1 MHDLKLSLDNRIV
14 KYYIG
19 FMNNKITNF
28 EQLKEQLP
36 DDFKMS
42 DKNTLLL
49 IQTVFELTR
58 DNNEL
63 IQLLDRR
70 IKLLELK
77 LKN

>member
-1 MHDLKLSLDNRIV
+1 MD
-14 KYYIG
+14 
-19 FMNNKITNF
+19 NKIRTF
-28 EQLKEQLP
+28 KQLKQQLP

-42 DKNTLLL
+42 DKDTLLL

-63 IQLLDRR
+63 IQLLDQR
-70 IKLLELK
+70 IKSLELK

>member
-1 MHDLKLSLDNRIV
+1 MD
-14 KYYIG
+14 
-19 FMNNKITNF
+19 NKIKTF
-28 EQLKEQLP
+28 EQMKESIP
-36 DDFKMS
+36 DNFKMS
-42 DKNTLLL
+42 DKDALLL

-63 IQLLDRR
+63 IQLLDKR

>member
-1 MHDLKLSLDNRIV
+1 MDNRI
-14 KYYIG
+14 K
-19 FMNNKITNF
+19 TF

-36 DDFKMS
+36 DNFTMS
-42 DKNTLLL
+42 DKDTLLL

-63 IQLLDRR
+63 IQLLDKR

>member
-1 MHDLKLSLDNRIV
+1 MD
-14 KYYIG
+14 
-19 FMNNKITNF
+19 NKIKTF

-36 DDFKMS
+36 DNFKMS
-42 DKNTLLL
+42 DKDTLLL

-63 IQLLDRR
+63 IQLLDKR

>member
-1 MHDLKLSLDNRIV
+1 MD
-14 KYYIG
+14 
-19 FMNNKITNF
+19 NKIKTF

-36 DDFKMS
+36 DNFTMS
-42 DKNTLLL
+42 DKDTLLL

-63 IQLLDRR
+63 IQLLDKR

>member
-1 MHDLKLSLDNRIV
+1 MD
-14 KYYIG
+14 
-19 FMNNKITNF
+19 NKIKTF

-36 DDFKMS
+36 DNFTMS
-42 DKNTLLL
+42 DKDTLLL

-63 IQLLDRR
+63 IQLLDQR
-70 IKLLELK
+70 IKALELK